1 MTILVTGATGTV
13 GRHIVSQLM
22 ERGESVRALTRDP
35 QRANLPEGVGVV
47 RGDLTDADAFRRA
60 IGGCD
65 AVHFIT
71 FNGEFGETL
80 TNGAELVAATAAA
93 DVQRVSVLGGWDES
107 TLEPALRAGDLDWAL
122 LAPVEFMSN
131 AREWAPEVVSNRR
144 VRTLAD
150 WPSAMVHEADIAA
163 VAVEVLLGAPATA
176 EGQTYYLTGPEA
188 LTPAER
194 TARIAEA
201 VGEEVTWIRLTE
213 DEERD
218 RLRAFGYDEGYV
230 EFGVEL
236 AKNPPAIGQVVQDTV
251 MRLTGR
257 PGRTFA
263 QWARENVELFRA

>member
-1 MTILVTGATGTV
+1 MTILVSGATGTV
-13 GRHIVSQLM
+13 GRHIVDQLM
-22 ERGESVRALTRDP
+22 DRGERVRALTRDP
-35 QRANLPEGVGVV
+35 QRANLPAGVDVV
-47 RGDLTDADAFRRA
+47 RGDLTDADSFRQA
-60 IGGCD
+60 AEGCD

-80 TNGAELVAATAAA
+80 TNGPDLVAAAEAAG
-93 DVQRVSVLGGWDES
+93 VRRVSVLSGWDES
-107 TLEPALRAGDLDWAL
+107 TLEPALQTSGLAWAL

-131 AREWAPEVVSNRR
+131 AREWAPEIASDRR
-144 VRTLAD
+144 VRTLAN

-163 VAVEVLLGAPATA
+163 VAVEVLLGAPA

-201 VGEEVTWIRLTE
+201 IGEDVTWIRLTE
-213 DEERD
+213 EEERE

-236 AKNPPAIGQVVQDTV
+236 AKNPPAIGQSVQDTV
-251 MRLTGR
+251 TRLTGR

-263 QWARENVELFRA
+263 QWARENAELFRA